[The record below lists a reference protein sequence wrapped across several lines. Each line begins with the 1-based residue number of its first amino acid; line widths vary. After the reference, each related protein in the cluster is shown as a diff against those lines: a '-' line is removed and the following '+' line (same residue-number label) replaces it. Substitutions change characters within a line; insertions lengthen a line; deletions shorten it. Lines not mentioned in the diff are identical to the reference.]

1 MAPSHAFGGL
11 MLSLIKRLVP
21 QKFEGQIIVAYQGA
35 CPADAADAATKQVQ
49 STEWIWV

>member
-35 CPADAADAATKQVQ
+35 CPADAATKQVQ